1 MVVLM
6 HFIFTHYRR
15 KQPLPSN
22 HALNRT
28 AGSFQNLAF
37 RFSVT
42 GFFSPLTRQ
51 LTATCHFFFF
61 YRPDSVAGA
70 SLFNL
75 ISVLFGRERTS
86 TSLPIYFLRL
96 PQIRFPA
103 VARLRCRVV
112 GSSAPDR
119 RDTSSRFSPRSAVAR
134 WFSQNGTCQK
144 MVGKIPGDA
153 TKMGGLALFV
163 AFRRE

>member
-1 MVVLM
+1 M
-6 HFIFTHYRR
+6 
-15 KQPLPSN
+15 P
-22 HALNRT
+22 
-28 AGSFQNLAF
+28 
-37 RFSVT
+37 
-42 GFFSPLTRQ
+42 FFV
-51 LTATCHFFFF
+51 FF

-86 TSLPIYFLRL
+86 TSLPPIYFLRL

-112 GSSAPDR
+112 GSSALDR

-153 TKMGGLALFV
+153 TKTGGLALFV
-163 AFRRE
+163 AFWRE